1 MSNCCGMPNTC
12 EKPCFHGGKTSGV
25 DAILAEREQTHGAF
39 RSHAAVSQALKASM
53 RLVNEGRGWDALTAR
68 QAEALEMIAHKIAR
82 ILNGNPNHTD
92 HWADIAGYATLVQR
106 ELEGGN
112 G

>member
-1 MSNCCGMPNTC
+1 
-12 EKPCFHGGKTSGV
+12 
-25 DAILAEREQTHGAF
+25 
-39 RSHAAVSQALKASM
+39 M

-82 ILNGNPNHTD
+82 ILNGNPNYAD

-106 ELEGGN
+106 ELEGGK
-112 G
+112 